1 MNALES
7 IARRAPTLSGDLPQS
22 PATLLKN
29 MLVGVL
35 LDSILMGVVTVQCVA
50 YWRDFPNHS
59 RAIRWTVLVLL
70 LFNIW
75 QTSTNQIGIIEIM
88 ERTENYEWLRWAG
101 TASVVFIGHF
111 SGIFLMMIPHILLA
125 RKALDFARSLEF
137 WTRRWRIVFAWV
149 LGFGIA
155 AAALSG
161 TGAVVAL
168 WVQAKQWSGGDIP
181 EGILDWYA
189 IMLSVNLCTS
199 AFTDLLLAG
208 TLTWELRKSSGG
220 EIGFGG
226 TNKMLDSLT
235 TILIANGVGLAT
247 LQLTICGIYLSGT
260 NYTLGV
266 VGLFILHKI
275 YTITALTSIC
285 RPLEMQR
292 AANQNPVRAAE
303 FSSGEEGTS
312 TQDSTLFERIVGR
325 VRKKGND
332 DLEKGSKATTSSSS
346 SSPPL
351 AIPTLGKH
359 DVVEPSTSPLVRPPN
374 LPRTTETYGLDM
386 QYIVS
391 EMETEGVVAFS
402 EEREKELSR
411 VGSGGSTKKRSD

>member
-1 MNALES
+1 MVCHHALSEPLHLSSES
-7 IARRAPTLSGDLPQS
+7 SSFLFFDDERRVDLRNP
-22 PATLLKN
+22 
-29 MLVGVL
+29 
-35 LDSILMGVVTVQCVA
+35 
-50 YWRDFPNHS
+50 DFPPS
-59 RAIRWTVLVLL
+59 
-70 LFNIW
+70 F
-75 QTSTNQIGIIEIM
+75 Q
-88 ERTENYEWLRWAG
+88 
-101 TASVVFIGHF
+101 
-111 SGIFLMMIPHILLA
+111 
-125 RKALDFARSLEF
+125 
-137 WTRRWRIVFAWV
+137 
-149 LGFGIA
+149 
-155 AAALSG
+155 
-161 TGAVVAL
+161 
-168 WVQAKQWSGGDIP
+168 
-181 EGILDWYA
+181 
-189 IMLSVNLCTS
+189 
-199 AFTDLLLAG
+199 FTDLLLAG

-332 DLEKGSKATTSSSS
+332 DLEKGSKVRRVPFGRFLFFSFVLRLEPNADLQSVTAFSSDLRLPRARPPPPLLSPPQLSENTTSSSPRLLLS
-346 SSPPL
+346 SDL
-351 AIPTLGKH
+351 PTSLG
-359 DVVEPSTSPLVRPPN
+359 RPR
-374 LPRTTETYGLDM
+374 RTD
-386 QYIVS
+386 
-391 EMETEGVVAFS
+391 
-402 EEREKELSR
+402 
-411 VGSGGSTKKRSD
+411 